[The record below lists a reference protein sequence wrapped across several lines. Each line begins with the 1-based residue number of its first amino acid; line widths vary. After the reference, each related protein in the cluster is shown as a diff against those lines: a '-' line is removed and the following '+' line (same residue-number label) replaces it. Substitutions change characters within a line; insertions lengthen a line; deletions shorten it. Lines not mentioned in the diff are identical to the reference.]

1 MPFALRD
8 YQKKI
13 IEETRELLRGGAN
26 NALLQSPTGS
36 GKTALTARMMGTAS
50 SRGHRAWFIVHR
62 RELIKQSIKTFDTV
76 GLDHGVVAAG
86 FQPDPRPLVQI
97 GSVQTLAR
105 RANRLQPPRLIV
117 WDECHHLAA
126 KSWAAVYEAY
136 PDAIHIGLSATP
148 ERLDGSGLDTYFQH
162 LIKGPTVAELIAA
175 GWLVPYR
182 LYAPA
187 AVDLSSVHTKL
198 GDFVRGELAGAMDKP
213 TITGDAIGHY
223 KRYANGKRAVAF
235 CVSIEHSRHV
245 VASFNAAGIPAAHVD
260 GETDPGERDA
270 TIQRFERGE
279 ILLLSNVDLF
289 GEGFDLPAIECV
301 ILLRPTQSLTLFLQ
315 QCGRG
320 LRTSPGKS
328 ECIILDH
335 AGNSSRHGLPD
346 DPHEWT
352 LEGRKKKKSTTGQ
365 IPVKQCLRCFA
376 TVHAAA
382 SNCRYCGYLFLVEP
396 RGVEEV
402 AGELVEVPIDPVE
415 MRIQRQKEQKRA
427 STLEDLIS
435 LGKARGYKNPT
446 GWATHVYEARQK
458 RGANA
463 A

>member
-1 MPFALRD
+1 MAFELRD
-8 YQKKI
+8 YQNVI
-13 IEETRELLRGGAN
+13 IAETRTLLRAGARSV
-26 NALLQSPTGS
+26 LIQSPTGS
-36 GKTALTARMMGTAS
+36 GKTALTAHMMGNAAA
-50 SRGHRAWFIVHR
+50 RGHRAWFTVHR
-62 RELIKQSIKTFDTV
+62 RELIRQSIQTFDVV

-97 GSVQTLAR
+97 GSIQTLSR
-105 RANRLQPPRLIV
+105 RAHRLQAPRLIV

-126 KSWAAVYEAY
+126 KSWASVYEAY

-148 ERLDGSGLDTYFQH
+148 ERLDGTGLGHWFEH
-162 LIKGPTVAELIAA
+162 LVAGPSVSDLIAA

-182 LYAPA
+182 LFAPA
-187 AVDLSSVHTKL
+187 PIDLTGVHTKL
-198 GDFVRGELAGAMDKP
+198 GDFVRGELAGVMDKP

-270 TIQRFERGE
+270 TVQRFERGE

-301 ILLRPTQSLTLFLQ
+301 IQLRPTHSRTLFLQ
-315 QCGRG
+315 HCGRG
-320 LRTSPGKS
+320 LRPSPGKT

-335 AGNSSRHGLPD
+335 AANSQRHGLPD
-346 DPHEWT
+346 DPHDWS
-352 LEGRKKKKSTTGQ
+352 LEGTRKKKSTTGQ
-365 IPVKQCLRCFA
+365 APVRQCLRCFA

-382 SNCRYCGYLFLVEP
+382 SNCRYCGYVFSAEP
-396 RGVEEV
+396 RDVEQV
-402 AGELVEVPIDPVE
+402 DGELVEIALDPIEV
-415 MRIQRQKEQKRA
+415 RQLRRVEQKKA
-427 STLEDLIS
+427 STLDDLIA
-435 LGKARGYKNPT
+435 LGRARGYKKPEA
-446 GWATHVYEARQK
+446 WAHHVFAARQK
-458 RGANA
+458 RSA